1 MPPAIPD
8 RYDLEIR
15 LGRDGDIEEW
25 LASDTSLQRPV
36 LVRSLGPESTTR
48 RREEFVAAVGA
59 AAKTTHPHLARVF
72 LVEQVEGG
80 AFSVSEWSGGANL
93 ADRIGAGRLVDL
105 EEFLPNA
112 AGLAG
117 ALAALHN
124 TGANHGNID
133 LSAISYSVAHPAK
146 LGAFGRPPRTDL
158 AGDVRALAGVL
169 ETAVTGAA
177 PGGPPPSETIDG
189 FPHAIDHIL
198 VSAQSGGL
206 SAEEF
211 EKALLA
217 APTPRQPQPEPGS
230 TSRRL
235 LLAAVALAVAAVGLV
250 TLGRLFIGGGPI
262 IPVPPTVPSA
272 IATTSLESPGTTAAT
287 TRVAMVLVDSYDPFG
302 EGGENDELLANL
314 TDQDNTTF
322 WRTERYHDPLPAI
335 KDGVGIRIDV
345 TGTPSQVQLVGFSAG
360 TEFEIYWA
368 EAVFPQPDEWER
380 LAGARA
386 PPGVASLRLP
396 PRAGGHWL
404 IWITDLPLQPDGTY
418 YSALSEVL
426 FRS

>member
-15 LGRDGDIEEW
+15 LGRDGDMEEW
-25 LASDTSLQRPV
+25 LASDTSLLRPV
-36 LVRSLGPESTTR
+36 LVRSLGPESTTER
-48 RREEFVAAVGA
+48 RQEFVAAVGA

-72 LVEQVEGG
+72 LVEEVQGG
-80 AFSVSEWSGGANL
+80 TFSVSEWAGGATL

-117 ALAALHN
+117 ALAALHDA
-124 TGANHGNID
+124 GANHGNID
-133 LSAISYSVAHPAK
+133 LSAVSYSVAHPAK
-146 LGAFGRPPRTDL
+146 LGAFGRPRRTDP
-158 AGDVRALAGVL
+158 AGDVRDLAGVL
-169 ETAVTGAA
+169 ETAVTGTA

-189 FPHAIDHIL
+189 FPHAIDRIL
-198 VSAQSGGL
+198 ASAQSGEL
-206 SAEEF
+206 NAEEL

-217 APTPRQPQPEPGS
+217 APTPRLPQPESKS

-235 LLAAVALAVAAVGLV
+235 LIAAGALAVAAVGLV
-250 TLGRLFIGGGPI
+250 ALGRLFIGGGPI
-262 IPVPPTVPSA
+262 IPVPPTVP
-272 IATTSLESPGTTAAT
+272 TVRTMTSLESPGTTAVAT
-287 TRVAMVLVDSYDPFG
+287 RAAISSVDSYDPFG

-314 TDQDNTTF
+314 TDRNSATS

-360 TEFEIYWA
+360 TKFEIYWA
-368 EAVFPQPDEWER
+368 ETVFPQLDEWER

-386 PPGVASLRLP
+386 PPGMASLRLP
-396 PRAGGHWL
+396 PRTGGHWL
-404 IWITDLPLQPDGTY
+404 IWMTDLPLQPDGTY
-418 YSALSEVL
+418 YSTLSEVR

>member
-15 LGRDGDIEEW
+15 LDRDGDIEEW

-72 LVEQVEGG
+72 LVGEVEGG
-80 AFSVSEWSGGANL
+80 AFSVSEWAGEATL
-93 ADRIGAGRLVDL
+93 ADRIDAGSLVDL

-117 ALAALHN
+117 ALATLHEA
-124 TGANHGNID
+124 GASHGNID
-133 LSAISYSVAHPAK
+133 LSAVSYSVAHPAK
-146 LGAFGRPPRTDL
+146 LGAFGRPHRTGP

-189 FPHAIDHIL
+189 FPRALDRIL
-198 VSAQSGGL
+198 IAAQSGAL
-206 SAEEF
+206 SADEL

-217 APTPRQPQPEPGS
+217 APTPRPPPPES
-230 TSRRL
+230 KTTSRRL
-235 LLAAVALAVAAVGLV
+235 LLAAGALVVVAVGLV
-250 TLGRLFIGGGPI
+250 ALGRFLIGGGSI
-262 IPVPPTVPSA
+262 IPVPPPVPSA
-272 IATTSLESPGTTAAT
+272 TTTTSLEASGTTIAI
-287 TRVAMVLVDSYDPFG
+287 TRVTIASVNSYDPFG

-314 TDQDNTTF
+314 TDLNNATV

-335 KDGVGIRIDV
+335 KVGVGIRVDV
-345 TGTPSQVQLVGFSAG
+345 TGTPSQVQLVGLSAG

-368 EAVFPQPDEWER
+368 EAVFPQPDQWER

-386 PPGVASLRLP
+386 PPGTASLGLP
-396 PRAGGHWL
+396 PRTGGHWL
-404 IWITDLPLQPDGTY
+404 VWMTDLPLQPDGTY
-418 YSALSEVL
+418 YSTLSEVR